1 MSRKTWFG
9 LLAMQRSGKLVAI
22 GSNEHQ
28 KVAIGLPWGLTL
40 CPDLEWTVRAFW
52 ITMVTSW
59 FILVY
64 KYRYVNVHTLIFA
77 QILRRWESKC
87 IHAEMTTNC
96 LPWRRVGTN
105 QQHWLLVMHNDVK
118 TNRNRAD
125 RQGIVQQPVSGEMI
139 AVVSQ
144 LHLEL
149 VTFGADSTSTWLH
162 FHLIAFEPLAVRLDC
177 RELIAIQVDS

>member
-1 MSRKTWFG
+1 MCETVSRF
-9 LLAMQRSGKLVAI
+9 
-22 GSNEHQ
+22 
-28 KVAIGLPWGLTL
+28 
-40 CPDLEWTVRAFW
+40 VRAFW
-52 ITMVTSW
+52 INNANKLIYPGLYCIW
-59 FILVY
+59 
-64 KYRYVNVHTLIFA
+64 YVNVHTLIFT
-77 QILRRWESKC
+77 QMLRLWEFKC
-87 IHAEMTTNC
+87 IHAEMTTNY
-96 LPWRRVGTN
+96 LLWRRVGTN
-105 QQHWLLVMHNDVK
+105 KQHWLIVMHNDVK

-162 FHLIAFEPLAVRLDC
+162 FHLIAFEPLAVWLDC